1 MPESRSH
8 QPELKSPLPCL
19 WRRAP
24 AERRTGYPPCPVDMK
39 GELLLVDNGL
49 ITRLGDNV
57 SEVEMEWRA
66 ASRQRQIAEIRV
78 ALGGDVNRIPAP
90 LRRPSAPEDMRVA
103 PGNYGH
109 WLFASVRTPPLPV
122 PGGGAAETF
131 RGRCSERRGM
141 LSWSRPRL
149 SERVTRS

>member
-1 MPESRSH
+1 MYKNAGVSLASAGVEKSASMPLATSS
-8 QPELKSPLPCL
+8 CGTAY
-19 WRRAP
+19 WI
-24 AERRTGYPPCPVDMK
+24 PPCPVDMK

-90 LRRPSAPEDMRVA
+90 LRRPSAPEDM
-103 PGNYGH
+103 
-109 WLFASVRTPPLPV
+109 
-122 PGGGAAETF
+122 
-131 RGRCSERRGM
+131 
-141 LSWSRPRL
+141 
-149 SERVTRS
+149 